1 MIFQRLHKVKMLQT
15 QTSLQLEGHF
25 KQIESKFEEQNT
37 VLSSVVRKVETVAT
51 ATYGCLSLID
61 RMPLT

>member
-1 MIFQRLHKVKMLQT
+1 MIFQRLHEVKILQA

-25 KQIESKFEEQNT
+25 KQIESKFEEQST

-51 ATYGCLSLID
+51 ATYEFLISY
-61 RMPLT
+61 